1 MRRPSVAFEKREIIQ
16 ASEDIARSALELFP
30 REIQVES
37 GHFVAFVCLMKLLL
51 AGSEVH
57 PYSKTGGLAD
67 MIGALSKS
75 LARDGHEVS
84 LLTPLY
90 TGIREKFPDLQP
102 VDVELDLPMGA
113 HSVQA
118 KVWVLEPVPN
128 LRIYFIDQPDYYFR
142 HSPYLQP
149 DGHGYPDND
158 ERFIFFSKAVVHLAR
173 EMLKPELVHVHDWQV
188 GFVPLL
194 MRHEA
199 ASGTWK
205 NPPPSILTIHNL
217 AYQGV
222 FPAWRY
228 MFTNLPWDYFNADGA
243 EFYGQVNCLK
253 AGIAYADLL
262 TTVSPRYAR
271 EITTPEF
278 GSGLDGLLRK
288 RQDVLLG
295 ILNGVD
301 YEEWNTTHNPD
312 LPHPYSVENLSGKT
326 ANKLALQKEL
336 GLPVNERV
344 PLFGSVS
351 RLAHQKGIDILI
363 GALEEMLSADMQF
376 VVLGS
381 GDATFESAYKDL
393 EQRYPTK
400 VAAKIGF
407 DQGLSHRIEAGCDFF
422 LMPSRY
428 EPCGLN
434 QMYSLHY
441 GAVPIVR
448 ATGGLDNS
456 VIDVKENADLADG
469 IKFVEYSSSA
479 LAKGI
484 RKALAL
490 YAEPELLTH
499 YRVNGMTMDFS
510 WERTAKEYERV
521 FTRVIGEVTGKSK
534 TQVQIPE
541 KVEAA
546 KILGGPVQ

>member
-1 MRRPSVAFEKREIIQ
+1 
-16 ASEDIARSALELFP
+16 
-30 REIQVES
+30 
-37 GHFVAFVCLMKLLL
+37 MKLLL

-67 MIGALSKS
+67 MIGALAKM
-75 LARDGHEVS
+75 LARHGHEVS
-84 LLTPLY
+84 LVTPLY
-90 TGIREKFPDLQP
+90 NGIREKFPDMNS
-102 VDVELDLPMGA
+102 VDVKLDLPMGA
-113 HSVQA
+113 HNVQGE
-118 KVWVLEPVPN
+118 VWVLEPITN

-149 DGHGYPDND
+149 DGNGYPDND

-173 EMLKPELVHVHDWQV
+173 ELLKPDLVHVHDWQAA
-188 GFVPLL
+188 FIPLL

-199 ASGTWK
+199 ALGTWK
-205 NPPPSILTIHNL
+205 NPPPNILTIHNL
-217 AYQGV
+217 AYQGL

-228 MFTNLPWDYFNADGA
+228 VFTNLPWDHFNSDGV
-243 EFYGQVNCLK
+243 EFYGQMNCLK

-278 GSGLDGLLRK
+278 GCGLDGLLRK
-288 RQDVLLG
+288 RQNVLLG

-301 YEEWNTTHNPD
+301 YEEWNTVHNSS
-312 LPHPYSVENLSGKT
+312 LRHPYSIEKLGGKT
-326 ANKLALQKEL
+326 ANKLDLQKEL

-351 RLAHQKGIDILI
+351 RLAHQKGVDILI
-363 GALEEMLSADMQF
+363 GALEEMLSSDMQF

-381 GDATFESAYKDL
+381 GEASFESAYKEL
-393 EQRYPTK
+393 EQRYPDK
-400 VAAKIGF
+400 VSAKIGF

-422 LMPSRY
+422 LMPSQF

-441 GAVPIVR
+441 GTVPIVR
-448 ATGGLDNS
+448 AVGGLDNS
-456 VIDVKENADLADG
+456 VTDISESADLADG

-479 LAKGI
+479 LAKSI

-499 YRVNGMTMDFS
+499 YRINGMTMDFS
-510 WERTAKEYERV
+510 WDRTTKEYEKV
-521 FTRVIGEVTGKSK
+521 FERVI
-534 TQVQIPE
+534 
-541 KVEAA
+541 EALQGRNREA
-546 KILGGPVQ
+546 VLTK